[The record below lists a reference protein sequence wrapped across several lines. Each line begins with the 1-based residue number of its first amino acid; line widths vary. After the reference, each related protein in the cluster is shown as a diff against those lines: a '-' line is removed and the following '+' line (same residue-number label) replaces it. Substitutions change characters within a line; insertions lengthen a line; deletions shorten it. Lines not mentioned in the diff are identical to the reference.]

1 MFYSLFSRQRAAA
14 VVKSRVVTD
23 SALAFFARYAAVG
36 LLTAAEL
43 TAFELLPFELLPFEL
58 LTVEVAAFET
68 LPFEVPDVLRLFF
81 SFCAYIL
88 IPLHTTEQKAAARS
102 SATAKSPVNAPERI
116 ESAVDAI
123 SSASGA

>member
-43 TAFELLPFELLPFEL
+43 TAFELLPFELL
-58 LTVEVAAFET
+58 TVEVAAFEI

>member
-23 SALAFFARYAAVG
+23 SALAFFARCAAVG

-43 TAFELLPFELLPFEL
+43 TAFELLPFEL